1 VILNIKCYILHPI
14 PSKLVLPKSVVA
26 SVAIYHQ
33 MVVIQIQVW
42 KKIIKNVLLNGG
54 SKVNIIIK
62 KVESVVRFVKTKTHT
77 LQPTHG

>member
-1 VILNIKCYILHPI
+1 
-14 PSKLVLPKSVVA
+14 
-26 SVAIYHQ
+26 